1 MAHVQLSDGARTRR
15 TRPRLTAAAALRA
28 QRHNIAAYSPCPFN
42 EQHWEPADKIE
53 QHVQACPDRVRPRPS
68 GARAPLR

>member
-1 MAHVQLSDGARTRR
+1 
-15 TRPRLTAAAALRA
+15 LTAAAALRA